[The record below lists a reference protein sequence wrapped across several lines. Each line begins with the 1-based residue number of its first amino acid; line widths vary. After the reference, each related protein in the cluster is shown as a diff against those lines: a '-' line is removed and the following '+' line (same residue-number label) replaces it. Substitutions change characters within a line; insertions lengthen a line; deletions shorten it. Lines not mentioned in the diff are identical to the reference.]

1 MKVRLTRRLQE
12 DYIQFTNWDPDL
24 FFMISRHFSRTVP
37 DLMPKVTPLL
47 PEKSSLAESVHQR
60 IRADIYDFRMM
71 PGERY
76 AESEL
81 ATRYGVSRTP
91 LRLALHIL
99 AREGYLNKG
108 DGHAAWQV
116 RPLDLDYFQDLYD
129 LRVNLELI
137 AIRRICEA
145 DPFPDFSE
153 QRDFWLVPEDRRKL
167 DGEAV
172 ARADEAL
179 HTALVANAGNAE
191 MARVHRDITERIR
204 IIRRLD
210 FIEPARIATA
220 FDEHAKLLR
229 ALFAR
234 KQERAEMLLKA
245 HIDASRAEIRHLT
258 LHRLAEAA
266 RQRTQPE
273 IRQEGTS

>member
-1 MKVRLTRRLQE
+1 LTQAQRR
-12 DYIQFTNWDPDL
+12 DYSRFTNRDSDL
-24 FFMISRHFSRTVP
+24 FSASKAGSIRDSRPPLPRS
-37 DLMPKVTPLL
+37 DVTPLQ
-47 PEKSSLAESVHQR
+47 PEKSSLAESVHAR

-71 PGERY
+71 PGDRHS
-76 AESEL
+76 ESEL

-91 LRLALHIL
+91 LRLALHML

-137 AIRRICEA
+137 AIRRICKS
-145 DPFPDFSE
+145 DPFPDFSA
-153 QRDFWLVPEDRRKL
+153 QRDFWLVAEERRNL
-167 DGEAV
+167 DGAAV

-179 HTALVANAGNAE
+179 HAALVANAGNAE

-204 IIRRLD
+204 VIRRLD
-210 FIEPARIATA
+210 FIEEARIVAA
-220 FDEHAKLLR
+220 YEEHARLLR

-258 LHRLAEAA
+258 LHRLAEAG
-266 RQRTQPE
+266 RQRSQPF
-273 IRQEGTS
+273 IPAQGKP